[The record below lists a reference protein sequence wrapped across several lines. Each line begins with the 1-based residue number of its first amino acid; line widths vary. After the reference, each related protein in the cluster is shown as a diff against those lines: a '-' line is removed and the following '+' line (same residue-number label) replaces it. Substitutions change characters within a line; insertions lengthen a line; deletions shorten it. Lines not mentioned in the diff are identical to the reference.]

1 MELDWI
7 TAQQAAD
14 KWGITARRVQALC
27 KNGQI
32 DGIVRLGNAWLI
44 PRDTPKPRDG
54 RYRNGRVPRKTNI
67 DITKT
72 EGGDDNDKI

>member
-1 MELDWI
+1 MKIVRSVGMELDWI

-32 DGIVRLGNAWLI
+32 NGVVRLGNAWII
-44 PRDTPKPRDG
+44 PKDTPKPRDG
-54 RYRNGRVPRKTNI
+54 RY
-67 DITKT
+67 KT
-72 EGGDDNDKI
+72 ERVSVNNKDDDSR